1 MLFTEMFDISLLFIV
16 FAVFFLIGYFS
27 EKRSGGF
34 LLIFSGFAF
43 LAFDALSAG
52 VFGVVV
58 SALMSPF
65 AIFII
70 LLGIMKAFYQK
81 EQQQSI
87 KGD

>member
-1 MLFTEMFDISLLFIV
+1 MLFTDMFDISLLFIV

-43 LAFDALSAG
+43 LAFDTLSVG
-52 VFGVVV
+52 VLGIVV

-70 LLGIMKAFYQK
+70 LIGILKAFYHK
-81 EQQQSI
+81 EKTI